1 MKKAMK
7 RMTAT
12 PPAAMPMMAP
22 NERGTVLKNKASF
35 KQHMFQYLYKL
46 TYVQHLEVET

>member
-1 MKKAMK
+1 MKS
-7 RMTAT
+7 MTAT

-35 KQHMFQYLYKL
+35 KQHS
-46 TYVQHLEVET
+46 YVSISTQVDLRPAP